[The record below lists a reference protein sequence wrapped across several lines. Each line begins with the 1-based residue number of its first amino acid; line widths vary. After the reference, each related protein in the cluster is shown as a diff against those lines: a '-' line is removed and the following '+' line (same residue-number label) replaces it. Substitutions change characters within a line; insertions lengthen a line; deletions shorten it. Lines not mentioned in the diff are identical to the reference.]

1 MLAGILHGSQG
12 DEEHDSGC
20 QWQPASLPAA
30 LGRSAITFIIEMFF
44 LLISVGCNNEEE
56 HAEILIISPLVEGQ
70 GCQV

>member
-12 DEEHDSGC
+12 DEEQDSGC

-30 LGRSAITFIIEMFF
+30 LGRSAIIEMFF

-56 HAEILIISPLVEGQ
+56 RTEILIISPLVEGQ